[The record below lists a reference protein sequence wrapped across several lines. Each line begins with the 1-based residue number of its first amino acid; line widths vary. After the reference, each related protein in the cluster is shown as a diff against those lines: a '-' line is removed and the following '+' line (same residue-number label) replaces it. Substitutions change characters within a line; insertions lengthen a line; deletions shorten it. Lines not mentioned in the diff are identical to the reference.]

1 MVLDSQRQNVD
12 PLLNKIARPFL
23 KINPDVLSV
32 LALISALVGGIAL
45 YLSNSEPPTTHYLL
59 LIASIFVLLNGLF
72 DAIDGKVA
80 KLTNK
85 ASKRGDYLDHA
96 FDRFADVFIVGGLA
110 LSSWTRLDL
119 GLIAISAML
128 LTSYMGTQAQAVGA
142 KRNYGGLMG
151 RADRLILLTIF
162 PVLQYIQTLYPQ
174 YQPPYQLSILDFLLL
189 ILALVGSLTI
199 IQRFIQTLRW
209 FKDNET

>member
-23 KINPDVLSV
+23 TINPDVLSV
-32 LALISALVGGIAL
+32 LALISSLVGGIAL
-45 YLSNSEPPTTHYLL
+45 FLSHSEQVTTHLYLL
-59 LIASIFVLLNGLF
+59 VASIFVLLNGLF

-85 ASKRGDYLDHA
+85 ASKRGDFLDHA

-110 LSSWTRLDL
+110 LSSWTRLDI
-119 GLIAISAML
+119 GLIALSAML

-162 PVLQYIQTLYPQ
+162 PVLQYLQTLYPQ
-174 YQPPYQLSILDFLLL
+174 YQLPYQISVLDLLLL
-189 ILALVGSLTI
+189 ILAFVGTLTV